1 MLTYIDF
8 SEYNTEDIFNY
19 WEEVWA
25 GGAEWSIV
33 TSNDYSGGKALRKY
47 AESPGRRLLA
57 YTPVGDKVKNCE
69 FLLRGIAN
77 STIVTGEHHYV
88 LVRAGGK
95 EGSENGYRF
104 SVWAS
109 HDAPNLRIGKYTD
122 GALTILGEKILNE
135 SFVNTWFFMKG
146 KVEGEQLK
154 AKIWKVGERE
164 PEDWDIE
171 SVDTSFKY
179 GKLGLGFYARDS
191 GIFDVF
197 SFFVTDDVIPPP
209 TLWVKVNGVYKPS
222 VGVRPL

>member
-8 SEYNTEDIFNY
+8 SEYDTEHISNY

-47 AESPGRRLLA
+47 AQSSGRRFLA

-77 STIVTGEHHYV
+77 SAGEHHLV
-88 LVRAGGK
+88 IVRAGGK

-104 SVWAS
+104 SVITRS
-109 HDAPNLRIGKYTD
+109 NETVLRISKYTN
-122 GALTILGEKILNE
+122 GTLTILGEKTLNE
-135 SFVNTWFFMKG
+135 SLVNTWFFIKG

-154 AKIWKVGERE
+154 GKIWKVGERE
-164 PEDWDIE
+164 PEEWGIE
-171 SVDTSFKY
+171 VVDTSFKY
-179 GKLGLGFYARDS
+179 GKLGLGFYASGS